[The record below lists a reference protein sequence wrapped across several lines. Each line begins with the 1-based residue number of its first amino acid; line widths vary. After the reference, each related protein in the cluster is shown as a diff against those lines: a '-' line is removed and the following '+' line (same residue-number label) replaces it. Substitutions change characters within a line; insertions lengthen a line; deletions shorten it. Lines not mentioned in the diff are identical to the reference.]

1 MTELSIGDCIRSVNG
16 DEYRL
21 KRIENHPSGILSAD
35 LIFERDSIEYRL
47 PESMVLLMID
57 NGVYGIV

>member
-1 MTELSIGDCIRSVNG
+1 MLDLCIGDCIRNKEG
-16 DEYRL
+16 QEYRL

-35 LIFERDSIEYRL
+35 LIFEREGVEYRL
-47 PESMVLLMID
+47 PESMVYLLIE